1 MPRVTFA
8 RPGHMG
14 QDQVSCSTHLLVYVH
29 IRDRESNRNQHQ
41 EHDIETD
48 SLSWMQEQLR
58 TPRASCARLGRMG
71 QDQVPISGALHCS
84 YLAVVMQL
92 RGARK
97 ELRLGIGLRRGSTH
111 V

>member
-1 MPRVTFA
+1 MPRVTCA

-71 QDQVPISGALHCS
+71 QDQVAPLLDPQPTPLQLSCCS
-84 YLAVVMQL
+84 DA
-92 RGARK
+92 A
-97 ELRLGIGLRRGSTH
+97 ERRQQS